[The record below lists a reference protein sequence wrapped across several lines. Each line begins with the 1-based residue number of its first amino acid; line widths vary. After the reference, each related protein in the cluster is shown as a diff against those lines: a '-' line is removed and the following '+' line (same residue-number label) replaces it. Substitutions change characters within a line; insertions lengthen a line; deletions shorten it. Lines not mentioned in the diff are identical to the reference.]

1 MTRCFKHRE
10 IRCQVSHAVQL
21 EADLTQVVER
31 LRQDINL
38 EANGEKKQL
47 ETIP

>member
-1 MTRCFKHRE
+1 MNRCFKHRE

-38 EANGEKKQL
+38 EAYEKKQL

>member
-1 MTRCFKHRE
+1 M
-10 IRCQVSHAVQL
+10 SHAVQL

-38 EANGEKKQL
+38 EAYGEKNNLKL
-47 ETIP
+47 SHRYEDFDDLLISS